1 MLTEHSVLLIGGS
14 FCACP
19 ASPHISSIWVRITPL
34 ALKFEMTTE
43 KHSILQFTWQ
53 IVALILV
60 LSIFLFRDKRDK
72 SGRKYVFPP
81 GPKGLPIIGNTWD
94 LPAFGASAL
103 TKKWAKQYGEMYR
116 HSI

>member
-1 MLTEHSVLLIGGS
+1 VR
-14 FCACP
+14 AP
-19 ASPHISSIWVRITPL
+19 VPRKSPHLRLHLGSDSPL
-34 ALKFEMTTE
+34 ALKFEMTAE
-43 KHSILQFTWQ
+43 KHSILQFAWQ
-53 IVALILV
+53 IVALTLV

-81 GPKGLPIIGNTWD
+81 GPKGLPIVGNTWD

-103 TKKWAKQYGEMYR
+103 AKKWAKQYGEMYH